1 MQISANHLLSL
12 INDVLQMSKLAEG
25 TTVLTHERI
34 SLVELT
40 RDIITIII
48 GRAEEA
54 GIEWEYEKNNPSF
67 RTRIFTAVRC
77 ICADFT
83 SIFTATASNTTSG
96 GKITTHTDSLG
107 EQDGNCT
114 YRWTISDTGTG
125 MSPDFVDHIFEP
137 FTQEKQDARSYYH
150 GTGLGMTITKELVD
164 RMGGSI
170 TVTSQLGVGSTFVIT
185 LPFEIA
191 PSPEQTPDAHAA
203 PDISIAGCRLLLVED
218 NALNA
223 EIAQI
228 LLTDEGAT
236 VTVVTDGKQA
246 VEIVQNNPPDTFDAV
261 LMDVMMPVMNGIDA
275 AKTIRSLNR
284 PDAKTLPIIA
294 MTANAFYEDAQKC
307 LAAGMNA
314 HLAKPLQIK
323 EVKQTIA
330 EWVKNNRTA
339 KKDA

>member
-1 MQISANHLLSL
+1 MHLSDFLSRLKHKTDLSAERVS
-12 INDVLQMSKLAEG
+12 VLRQDFRG
-25 TTVLTHERI
+25 TQKAGGVRTC
-34 SLVELT
+34 
-40 RDIITIII
+40 
-48 GRAEEA
+48 RA
-54 GIEWEYEKNNPSF
+54 GYQ
-67 RTRIFTAVRC
+67 
-77 ICADFT
+77 
-83 SIFTATASNTTSG
+83 
-96 GKITTHTDSLG
+96 H
-107 EQDGNCT
+107 
-114 YRWTISDTGTG
+114 
-125 MSPDFVDHIFEP
+125 
-137 FTQEKQDARSYYH
+137 
-150 GTGLGMTITKELVD
+150 
-164 RMGGSI
+164 
-170 TVTSQLGVGSTFVIT
+170 
-185 LPFEIA
+185 
-191 PSPEQTPDAHAA
+191 
-203 PDISIAGCRLLLVED
+203 CRLLLVED

-323 EVKQTIA
+323 KVKQTIA
-330 EWVKNNRTA
+330 EWVKNNRSA